1 MNKKL
6 LLSLAVVSTLGLT
19 GLAGCNSSST
29 GPTEDTS
36 SPTVSVDPISDIEIV
51 KPTEDI
57 LVGEIIDL
65 DTYVT
70 VVGGSDPK
78 GYTVTVRPASR
89 EVVSV
94 EGHTLTVLKEGPINL
109 IVEAGD
115 ETAIISWEAISSIKS
130 QYKKATSGIDKN
142 FALIDVGFNSSHQLV
157 LTGEGCVHNKNYFYS
172 YGYDQGGNP
181 TGEGM
186 ILLGDGN
193 IYDFTGT
200 EYTCEG
206 FEVIPGPEAG
216 YMWDYY
222 FVNMGFTPT
231 YDCAATVTETLEDG
245 SEYSYLCIDSS
256 VPAPSGME
264 EYAHNMADWV
274 LLTLWGYSLQLQS
287 DSFKAN
293 WDLDSIAVLIENVGK
308 ETPLYSLM
316 VTCDGSANGAYAGKS
331 TYFAWSLLSAEPED
345 YQIPVIEQ
353 YLEAGTTPD
362 PIAIT
367 EVASF
372 ASAISTA
379 TSYTMTSV
387 YQSISTE
394 DNKTILTEGK
404 VMAGTTVTHV
414 DAVNKIVSNTYTNGS
429 YSEQFGYAEKDGTVY
444 FYQSSEDDPSTFAVE
459 AVSGVTF
466 DQILAAVGASSWA
479 SVGTTGLVASKR
491 QEAETAVAIALT
503 DQSDTCAFVTNL
515 IATVP
520 LYGKTCADN
529 LFDEETGKHYGK
541 NADMVWKV
549 TNDLSSAI
557 VTIDVPI
564 NFGAFV
570 PKFIIQ
576 YSELNTTDA
585 TADIAG
591 VTFPTVA

>member
-29 GPTEDTS
+29 GPTEDTT
-36 SPTVSVDPISDIEIV
+36 PTVSVDPISDIEIV

-94 EGHTLTVLKEGPINL
+94 EGHTLTVLKEGPISL

-142 FALIDVGFNSSHQLV
+142 YALIDVGFNSSKQLV
-157 LTGEGCVHNKNYFYS
+157 LTGEGCVHNENYFYS
-172 YGYDQGGNP
+172 YGYDSSKNP
-181 TGEGM
+181 VGDGM

-200 EYTCEG
+200 KNTCEG
-206 FEVIPGPEAG
+206 FEVLPGPTAG
-216 YMWDYY
+216 YNWDYY
-222 FVNMGFTPT
+222 FVNMGFSPT
-231 YDCAATVTETLEDG
+231 YDYVETVTETLEDG
-245 SEYSYLCIDSS
+245 SEYSYLCIDGS

-264 EYAHNMADWV
+264 DYAHNMADWV

-316 VTCDGSANGAYAGKS
+316 VTCDGSATGAYAGKS
-331 TYFAWSLLSAEPED
+331 TYFAWSILSAEPKD
-345 YQIPVIEQ
+345 YQIPVIEK
-353 YLEAGTTPD
+353 YLEAGTVPE

-367 EVASF
+367 EVTSF
-372 ASAISTA
+372 AAAISTA

-394 DNKTILTEGK
+394 DYKTILTGDN

-414 DAVNKIVSNTYTNGS
+414 DTVNKIVSNTYTNGS

-444 FYQSSEDDPSTFAVE
+444 FYQPSEDDPSTFVVE
-459 AVSGVTF
+459 AVAGVTF
-466 DQILAAVGASSWA
+466 DQVLASVGASSWA

-503 DQSDTCAFVTNL
+503 DQSDAGAFVTNL

-520 LYGKTCADN
+520 LYGKTCAN
-529 LFDEETGKHYGK
+529 YLEGYTQK
-541 NADMVWKV
+541 ADMVWQV
-549 TNDLSSAI
+549 ANDLSVAI
-557 VTIDVPI
+557 VSIDVPI
-564 NFGAFV
+564 NFGEFI
-570 PKFIIQ
+570 PTFIIQ
-576 YSELNTTDA
+576 YSALNVTDA

>member
-157 LTGEGCVHNKNYFYS
+157 LTGEGCVHNENYFYS

-245 SEYSYLCIDSS
+245 SEYSYLCIDGS

-264 EYAHNMADWV
+264 DYAHNMADWV

-394 DNKTILTEGK
+394 DNKTILTDGN
-404 VMAGTTVTHV
+404 VMVGTTVTHV
-414 DAVNKIVSNTYTNGS
+414 DTVNKIVSNTYTNGS
-429 YSEQFGYAEKDGTVY
+429 YSEQFGYVEKDGTVY
-444 FYQSSEDDPSTFAVE
+444 FYQPSEDDPATFAVE

>member
-1 MNKKL
+1 M
-6 LLSLAVVSTLGLT
+6 
-19 GLAGCNSSST
+19 
-29 GPTEDTS
+29 ED
-36 SPTVSVDPISDIEIV
+36 
-51 KPTEDI
+51 
-57 LVGEIIDL
+57 
-65 DTYVT
+65 
-70 VVGGSDPK
+70 
-78 GYTVTVRPASR
+78 
-89 EVVSV
+89 
-94 EGHTLTVLKEGPINL
+94 
-109 IVEAGD
+109 
-115 ETAIISWEAISSIKS
+115 
-130 QYKKATSGIDKN
+130 
-142 FALIDVGFNSSHQLV
+142 
-157 LTGEGCVHNKNYFYS
+157 
-172 YGYDQGGNP
+172 
-181 TGEGM
+181 
-186 ILLGDGN
+186 
-193 IYDFTGT
+193 
-200 EYTCEG
+200 
-206 FEVIPGPEAG
+206 
-216 YMWDYY
+216 
-222 FVNMGFTPT
+222 
-231 YDCAATVTETLEDG
+231 
-245 SEYSYLCIDSS
+245 
-256 VPAPSGME
+256 
-264 EYAHNMADWV
+264 YAHNMADWV
-274 LLTLWGYSLQLQS
+274 LLTLWGFSLQLQS
-287 DSFKAN
+287 DSVKAD
-293 WDLDSIAVLIENVGK
+293 WDLDTITVYIENVGK

-316 VTCDGSANGAYAGKS
+316 VTCDGSANGKYAGQS
-331 TYFAWSLLSAEPED
+331 TYVAWSILSAEPED
-345 YQIPVIEQ
+345 YQIPVIEK
-353 YLEAGTTPD
+353 YLEAGTVPE

-394 DNKTILTEGK
+394 DNKTILTDGN

-444 FYQSSEDDPSTFAVE
+444 FYQPSEDDPSTFAVE

-479 SVGTTGLVASKR
+479 SVGTSGLVASAR
-491 QEAETAVAIALT
+491 QETETEVAIALT
-503 DQSDTCAFVTNL
+503 DQSDACAFVTNL

-529 LFDEETGKHYGK
+529 LFAEETGPHYGN

-585 TADIAG
+585 TAYIAG

>member
-29 GPTEDTS
+29 GPTEDTT
-36 SPTVSVDPISDIEIV
+36 PTVSVDPISDIEIV
-51 KPTEDI
+51 KPNEDI

-78 GYTVTVRPASR
+78 GYTVTVRPASKD
-89 EVVSV
+89 VVSV

-115 ETAIISWEAISSIKS
+115 ETSIISWEAISQVKS

-142 FALIDVGFNSSHQLV
+142 YALIDLGFNSSHQPV
-157 LTGEGCVHNKNYFYS
+157 LTGEGCVHNENYFYS
-172 YGYDQGGNP
+172 YGYDSSGNP

-206 FEVIPGPEAG
+206 FEVLPGPTAG
-216 YMWDYY
+216 YNWNYY

-231 YDCAATVTETLEDG
+231 YDYVETVTETLEDG

-274 LLTLWGYSLQLQS
+274 LLTLWGFSLQLQS
-287 DSFKAN
+287 DSVKADF
-293 WDLDSIAVLIENVGK
+293 DLDTINIYIENVGK
-308 ETPLYSLM
+308 ETPLYSFM
-316 VTCDGSANGAYAGKS
+316 VTCDGSAKGQYAGKPVII
-331 TYFAWSLLSAEPED
+331 TWSILSAEPED

-367 EVASF
+367 EVTSF

-394 DNKTILTEGK
+394 DYKTILTGDD

-444 FYQSSEDDPSTFAVE
+444 FYQPSEDDPATFVVE
-459 AVSGVTF
+459 AVAGVTF
-466 DQILAAVGASSWA
+466 DQVLASVGASLWA

-503 DQSDTCAFVTNL
+503 DQSDAGAFVTNL

-520 LYGKTCADN
+520 LYGKTCAN
-529 LFDEETGKHYGK
+529 YLEGYTK
-541 NADMVWKV
+541 NADMVWQV
-549 TNDLSSAI
+549 ANDLSVAI
-557 VTIDVPI
+557 VSIDVPI

-576 YSELNTTDA
+576 YSALNATDA

-591 VTFPTVA
+591 ITFPTVA

>member
-19 GLAGCNSSST
+19 GLAGCNSSTT
-29 GPTEDTS
+29 GPTLP
-36 SPTVSVDPISDIEIV
+36 PTVSVDPISDIEIV

-70 VVGGSDPK
+70 VVGGSNPK
-78 GYTVTVRPASR
+78 GYTVKVRPASKD
-89 EVVSV
+89 VVSV

-142 FALIDVGFNSSHQLV
+142 YALIDVGFNSSKQLV
-157 LTGEGCVHNKNYFYS
+157 LTGEGCVHNENYFYS
-172 YGYDQGGNP
+172 YGYDSKGNP
-181 TGEGM
+181 VGDGM

-206 FEVIPGPEAG
+206 FEVLPGPTAG
-216 YMWDYY
+216 YNWNYY
-222 FVNMGFTPT
+222 FVNMGFSPT
-231 YDCAATVTETLEDG
+231 YDYVETVTETLEDG

-274 LLTLWGYSLQLQS
+274 LLTLWGFSLQLQS
-287 DSFKAN
+287 DSVKADF
-293 WDLDSIAVLIENVGK
+293 DLDTINIYIENIGK
-308 ETPLYSLM
+308 ETPLYSFM
-316 VTCDGSANGAYAGKS
+316 VMCDGSANGQYAGKPVII
-331 TYFAWSLLSAEPED
+331 TWSILSAEPED

-367 EVASF
+367 EVTSF

-503 DQSDTCAFVTNL
+503 DQSDAGAFVTNL

-520 LYGKTCADN
+520 LYGKTCSN
-529 LFDEETGKHYGK
+529 YLEGYTK
-541 NADMVWKV
+541 NADMVWQV
-549 TNDLSSAI
+549 ANNLSVAVVS
-557 VTIDVPI
+557 IDVPI
-564 NFGAFV
+564 NFGDFV

-576 YSELNTTDA
+576 YSALNTTDA

>member
-29 GPTEDTS
+29 GPTEDTT
-36 SPTVSVDPISDIEIV
+36 PTVSVDPISDIEIV

-89 EVVSV
+89 DVVSV

-115 ETAIISWEAISSIKS
+115 ETSIVSWEAISPVKS

-142 FALIDVGFNSSHQLV
+142 FALIDVDFNSSGQLV
-157 LTGEGCVHNKNYFYS
+157 ATGEGCVHNENYFYS
-172 YGYDQGGNP
+172 YGYDSKGNP
-181 TGEGM
+181 VGDGM

-206 FEVIPGPEAG
+206 FEVLPGPTAG
-216 YMWDYY
+216 YNWDYY
-222 FVNMGFTPT
+222 FVNMGFSPT
-231 YDCAATVTETLEDG
+231 YDYVETVTETLKDG
-245 SEYSYLCIDSS
+245 SEYSYLYIDGS
-256 VPAPSGME
+256 VPVPSGME
-264 EYAHNMADWV
+264 DYAHNMADWV
-274 LLTLWGYSLQLQS
+274 LLTLWGYSLQLQN

-293 WDLDSIAVLIENVGK
+293 WDLDSIAVYIENVGK

-316 VTCDGSANGAYAGKS
+316 VTCDGSATGAYAGKS
-331 TYFAWSLLSAEPED
+331 TYFALSILSAEPED

-394 DNKTILTEGK
+394 DNKTILTDGN

-444 FYQSSEDDPSTFAVE
+444 FYQPSEDDPSTFAVE

>member
-29 GPTEDTS
+29 GPTKDTT
-36 SPTVSVDPISDIEIV
+36 PTVSVDPISDIEVV

-57 LVGEIIDL
+57 LVGEIINL

-78 GYTVTVRPASR
+78 GYTVKVRPASKDI
-89 EVVSV
+89 VSV

-142 FALIDVGFNSSHQLV
+142 FALIDVGFNSSKQLV
-157 LTGEGCVHNKNYFYS
+157 LTGEGCVHNENYFYS
-172 YGYDQGGNP
+172 YGYDSSGNP

-206 FEVIPGPEAG
+206 FEVLPGPTAG
-216 YMWDYY
+216 YNWDYY
-222 FVNMGFTPT
+222 FVNMGFSPT
-231 YDCAATVTETLEDG
+231 YDYVETVTETLEDG

-274 LLTLWGYSLQLQS
+274 LLTLWGFSLQLQS
-287 DSFKAN
+287 DSVKADF
-293 WDLDSIAVLIENVGK
+293 DLDTINIYIENIGK
-308 ETPLYSLM
+308 ETPLYSFM
-316 VTCDGSANGAYAGKS
+316 VMCDGSANGQYAGGPVVL
-331 TYFAWSLLSAEPED
+331 TWSILSAEPED
-345 YQIPVIEQ
+345 YQIPVIEK
-353 YLEAGTTPD
+353 YLEAGTVPE
-362 PIAIT
+362 PIDIT
-367 EVASF
+367 EVTSF

-394 DNKTILTEGK
+394 DYKTILTGDD

-444 FYQSSEDDPSTFAVE
+444 FYQPSEDDPATFVVE
-459 AVSGVTF
+459 AVTGVTF
-466 DQILAAVGASSWA
+466 DQVLASVGASLWA

-503 DQSDTCAFVTNL
+503 DQSDAGAFVTNL

-520 LYGKTCADN
+520 LYGKTCSN
-529 LFDEETGKHYGK
+529 YLEGYTK
-541 NADMVWKV
+541 NADMVWQV
-549 TNDLSSAI
+549 ANNLSVAVVS
-557 VTIDVPI
+557 IDVPI

-576 YSELNTTDA
+576 YSALNTTDA

>member
-78 GYTVTVRPASR
+78 GYTVKVRPASKDI
-89 EVVSV
+89 VSV

-115 ETAIISWEAISSIKS
+115 ETAIINWEAISSIKS

-142 FALIDVGFNSSHQLV
+142 YALIDVGFNSSKQLV
-157 LTGEGCVHNKNYFYS
+157 LTGEGCVHNENYFYS
-172 YGYDQGGNP
+172 YGYDSSKNP
-181 TGEGM
+181 IGEGM

-200 EYTCEG
+200 KNTCEG
-206 FEVIPGPEAG
+206 FEVLPGPTAG
-216 YMWDYY
+216 YNWDYY
-222 FVNMGFTPT
+222 FVNMGFSPT
-231 YDCAATVTETLEDG
+231 YDYVETVTETLEDG

-264 EYAHNMADWV
+264 DYAHNMADYV
-274 LLTLWGYSLQLQS
+274 LLTLWGFSLQRQS
-287 DSFKAN
+287 DSVKADF
-293 WDLDSIAVLIENVGK
+293 DLDTITIYIENIGK
-308 ETPLYSLM
+308 ETPLYSFM
-316 VTCDGSANGAYAGKS
+316 VMCDGSAKGQYAGGPVVL
-331 TYFAWSLLSAEPED
+331 TWSILSAEPED

-394 DNKTILTEGK
+394 DYKTILTDGN
-404 VMAGTTVTHV
+404 VMVGTTVTHV

-429 YSEQFGYAEKDGTVY
+429 HSEQFGYAEKDGTVY
-444 FYQSSEDDPSTFAVE
+444 FYQPSEDDPSTFAVE

-479 SVGTTGLVASKR
+479 SVGTSGLVASAR
-491 QEAETAVAIALT
+491 QETETEVAIALT
-503 DQSDTCAFVTNL
+503 DQSDACAFVTNL

-557 VTIDVPI
+557 VSIDVPI

>member
-29 GPTEDTS
+29 GPTEDTT
-36 SPTVSVDPISDIEIV
+36 PTVSVDPISDIEIV
-51 KPTEDI
+51 KPNEDI

-89 EVVSV
+89 DVVSV

-115 ETAIISWEAISSIKS
+115 ETSIISWEAISPVKS

-142 FALIDVGFNSSHQLV
+142 YTLIDVTLNSSNQLV
-157 LTGEGCVHNKNYFYS
+157 ATGEGRVHNENYFYS
-172 YGYDQGGNP
+172 YGRDQGGNP

-200 EYTCEG
+200 GYSCEG
-206 FEVIPGPEAG
+206 FEVIPGPTAG

-231 YDCAATVTETLEDG
+231 YDYVETVTETLEDG

-256 VPAPSGME
+256 VPVPSGME

-274 LLTLWGYSLQLQS
+274 LLTLWGFSLQLQS
-287 DSFKAN
+287 DSVKADF
-293 WDLDSIAVLIENVGK
+293 DLDTINIYIENVGK
-308 ETPLYSLM
+308 ETPLYSFM
-316 VTCDGSANGAYAGKS
+316 VTCDGSAKGQYAGKPVII
-331 TYFAWSLLSAEPED
+331 TWSILSAEQED

-353 YLEAGTTPD
+353 YLEAGTVPD
-362 PIAIT
+362 PIDIT
-367 EVASF
+367 EITSF

-394 DNKTILTEGK
+394 DYKTILTDGN
-404 VMAGTTVTHV
+404 VMVGTTVTHV
-414 DAVNKIVSNTYTNGS
+414 DTVNKIVSNTYTNGS

-444 FYQSSEDDPSTFAVE
+444 FYQPSEDDPSTFVVE
-459 AVSGVTF
+459 AVAGVTF
-466 DQILAAVGASSWA
+466 DQVLASVGASLWA
-479 SVGTTGLVASKR
+479 SVGTTGLVASIK
-491 QEAETAVAIALT
+491 EVGDTAVAIALT
-503 DQSDTCAFVTNL
+503 DQSDTGAFVTNL

-520 LYGKTCADN
+520 LYGSTCADY
-529 LFDEETGKHYGK
+529 LEGYTK

>member
-29 GPTEDTS
+29 RPTEDTT
-36 SPTVSVDPISDIEIV
+36 PTVSVDPISDIEIV

-78 GYTVTVRPASR
+78 GYTVTVRPASKDI
-89 EVVSV
+89 VSV

-115 ETAIISWEAISSIKS
+115 ETSIISWEAISQVKS

-142 FALIDVGFNSSHQLV
+142 YALIDVKLSSSNKLV
-157 LTGEGCVHNKNYFYS
+157 ATGEGCVHNKNYFYS
-172 YGYDQGGNP
+172 YGYDSNKNETGG
-181 TGEGM
+181 GM
-186 ILLGDGN
+186 VLLGDGN
-193 IYDFTGT
+193 IYKFNGTGNS
-200 EYTCEG
+200 CEG
-206 FEVIPGPEAG
+206 FEVLPGPEAG
-216 YMWDYY
+216 YYWDSY

-231 YDCAATVTETLEDG
+231 YDYVETVTETLEDG

-264 EYAHNMADWV
+264 DYAHNMADYV
-274 LLTLWGYSLQLQS
+274 LLTLWGFSLQRQS
-287 DSFKAN
+287 DSVKA
-293 WDLDSIAVLIENVGK
+293 DFVLDTITVYIENLGDE
-308 ETPLYSLM
+308 ETPLYSFM
-316 VTCDGSANGAYAGKS
+316 VMCDGSAKGQYAGKPVFI
-331 TYFAWSLLSAEPED
+331 TWSILSAEPED

-367 EVASF
+367 EVTSF

-394 DNKTILTEGK
+394 DYKTILTGDD

-444 FYQSSEDDPSTFAVE
+444 FYQPSEDDPATFVVE
-459 AVSGVTF
+459 AVTGVTF
-466 DQILAAVGASSWA
+466 DQVLASVGASLWA

-503 DQSDTCAFVTNL
+503 DQSDAGAFVTNL

-520 LYGKTCADN
+520 LYGKTCSN
-529 LFDEETGKHYGK
+529 YLEGYTK
-541 NADMVWKV
+541 NADMVWQV
-549 TNDLSSAI
+549 ANNLSVAVVS
-557 VTIDVPI
+557 IDVPI
-564 NFGAFV
+564 NFGDFV

-576 YSELNTTDA
+576 YSALNTTDA

>member
-29 GPTEDTS
+29 GPTEDTT
-36 SPTVSVDPISDIEIV
+36 PTVSVDPISDIEIV

-89 EVVSV
+89 DVVSV

-115 ETAIISWEAISSIKS
+115 ETSIVSWEAISPVKS

-142 FALIDVGFNSSHQLV
+142 FALIDVDFNSSGQLV
-157 LTGEGCVHNKNYFYS
+157 ATGEGCVHNENYFYS
-172 YGYDQGGNP
+172 YGYDSKGNP
-181 TGEGM
+181 VGDGM

-200 EYTCEG
+200 KYTCEG
-206 FEVIPGPEAG
+206 FEVLPGPTAG
-216 YMWDYY
+216 YNWDYY
-222 FVNMGFTPT
+222 FVNMGFSPT
-231 YDCAATVTETLEDG
+231 YDYVETVTETLEDG
-245 SEYSYLCIDSS
+245 SEYSYLYIDGS

-264 EYAHNMADWV
+264 DYAHNMADWV
-274 LLTLWGYSLQLQS
+274 LLTLWGYSLQLQN

-293 WDLDSIAVLIENVGK
+293 WDLDSIAVYIENVGK

-316 VTCDGSANGAYAGKS
+316 VTCDGSATGANAGKT
-331 TYFAWSLLSAEPED
+331 TYFALSILSAEPED

-394 DNKTILTEGK
+394 DNKTILTDGN

-444 FYQSSEDDPSTFAVE
+444 FYQPSEDDPSTFAVE

-576 YSELNTTDA
+576 YSALNTTDA

>member
-29 GPTEDTS
+29 GPTKDTT
-36 SPTVSVDPISDIEIV
+36 PTVSVDPISDIEIV

-57 LVGEIIDL
+57 LVGEIINL

-157 LTGEGCVHNKNYFYS
+157 LTGEGCVHNEKYFYS

-245 SEYSYLCIDSS
+245 SEYSYLCIDGS

-264 EYAHNMADWV
+264 DYAHNMADWV

>member
-1 MNKKL
+1 
-6 LLSLAVVSTLGLT
+6 
-19 GLAGCNSSST
+19 
-29 GPTEDTS
+29 
-36 SPTVSVDPISDIEIV
+36 
-51 KPTEDI
+51 
-57 LVGEIIDL
+57 
-65 DTYVT
+65 
-70 VVGGSDPK
+70 
-78 GYTVTVRPASR
+78 
-89 EVVSV
+89 
-94 EGHTLTVLKEGPINL
+94 
-109 IVEAGD
+109 
-115 ETAIISWEAISSIKS
+115 
-130 QYKKATSGIDKN
+130 
-142 FALIDVGFNSSHQLV
+142 
-157 LTGEGCVHNKNYFYS
+157 
-172 YGYDQGGNP
+172 
-181 TGEGM
+181 
-186 ILLGDGN
+186 
-193 IYDFTGT
+193 
-200 EYTCEG
+200 
-206 FEVIPGPEAG
+206 
-216 YMWDYY
+216 
-222 FVNMGFTPT
+222 
-231 YDCAATVTETLEDG
+231 
-245 SEYSYLCIDSS
+245 
-256 VPAPSGME
+256 
-264 EYAHNMADWV
+264 
-274 LLTLWGYSLQLQS
+274 
-287 DSFKAN
+287 
-293 WDLDSIAVLIENVGK
+293 
-308 ETPLYSLM
+308 
-316 VTCDGSANGAYAGKS
+316 
-331 TYFAWSLLSAEPED
+331 
-345 YQIPVIEQ
+345 
-353 YLEAGTTPD
+353 
-362 PIAIT
+362 
-367 EVASF
+367 
-372 ASAISTA
+372 
-379 TSYTMTSV
+379 MTSV